1 MMAAAASEVEVTGGC
16 AAGGQHSRLPEW
28 LLPLEFGRAGSAC
41 EWGGLGQRQRRTAQ
55 EWKADVV
62 TLRVEWMGNR
72 EFHIITY
79 TTVMLG
85 VLAVGVAITQVV
97 LKYKVDVAGANPS
110 YFAASVGLAG
120 VMLALLL
127 AAMGA
132 FAWAVRGALAARRRW
147 TFRRGRIATAI
158 FVFALLQLACLVAWL
173 AATASVLGKSCGWM
187 TEAPVILGGVQWTIQ
202 NTQLLIMLCASHS
215 AAVFNGSWLLS
226 RSAQERYIGSSTLV
240 LDAPW
245 IVHLPKLVLWAPME
259 AVAILTTIKV
269 KTRMREVE
277 DSAAAASIAC
287 PDIPDQCIPSM
298 SLLLLLAFGSLA
310 YLGLFLYHAF
320 ATARSLHSRPFHA
333 VKAARI
339 LSAIQVREMVPVMVS
354 LVLSIV
360 LVEALRVTS
369 CWTYVVGWLAIVPPH
384 ITATACAIALLYFF
398 TPKAPSSKDDIL
410 QDWLE
415 EVAWTEAGRPAALA
429 ARDAH
434 LASSEALRAEPMFCV
449 ETAVKLLHL
458 AGLVYAL
465 EEVDPAVSLFDEGAA
480 RELLRLEQTELVWD
494 RGLDS
499 KALVGWEAG
508 GARVYVAFKGTSSG
522 ANLMTDLKLLRV
534 VHPPPRQVW
543 VGLRWQIV
551 RVHQGFHEAWE
562 HNGYSDRLISRL
574 EGIVTAAGRKMSET
588 TFLITGHSL
597 GGAMAVLCARSLKS
611 RHPGARAEVYT
622 FGAPRVGCR
631 AFATEYSQIVPDTW
645 AVICGNDPVP
655 RVPAGGG
662 FKRVGHRV
670 LVDSGDL
677 IVRPNLMEMSLFT
690 GRPVVGDHLL
700 EAHRAAF
707 AALVKSQFDT
717 SKQMPGGVVGAAALA
732 AALDL
737 NAALVCRG
745 LDPHALADASARP
758 ITLERL
764 RAMRVR
770 RRLVVAWCGWA
781 AWCSMGA
788 CDGDVEAG
796 PEAVQAAVVVTVRQ
810 AKEEKRGVP
819 GCSPTEAAACA
830 EAAAAAAVLESGG
843 TAVAP

>member
-1 MMAAAASEVEVTGGC
+1 
-16 AAGGQHSRLPEW
+16 
-28 LLPLEFGRAGSAC
+28 
-41 EWGGLGQRQRRTAQ
+41 
-55 EWKADVV
+55 
-62 TLRVEWMGNR
+62 
-72 EFHIITY
+72 
-79 TTVMLG
+79 MLG
-85 VLAVGVAITQVV
+85 VLAVGVAITQAIMLVLRTCAEGMHACTNMHPCPLINSFVGSHPSIHRQVV

-339 LSAIQVREMVPVMVS
+339 LSAIQAS
-354 LVLSIV
+354 
-360 LVEALRVTS
+360 S

-480 RELLRLEQTELVWD
+480 RELLRLEQARTELVWD

-796 PEAVQAAVVVTVRQ
+796 PEAVQAVVVVTVRQ